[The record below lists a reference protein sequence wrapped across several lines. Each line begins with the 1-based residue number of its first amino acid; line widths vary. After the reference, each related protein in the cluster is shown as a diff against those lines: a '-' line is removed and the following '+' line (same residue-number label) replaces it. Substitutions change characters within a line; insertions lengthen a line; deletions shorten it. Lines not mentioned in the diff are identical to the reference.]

1 MQHFSILA
9 GLLFPLS
16 AFAQT
21 FTDTY
26 TTSNGWV
33 AINPVSTTIQGGS
46 FNFNGT
52 YCGGVDDYKFKP
64 LGFTLSNAKWT
75 LDFEWTAQSG
85 TTTGPSALIAS
96 LTSETSDPEC
106 NTWPNDITNNNTI
119 SVLYNSCFGCGSSD
133 YGIEMITKAGA
144 GTYVWHQ
151 ALHIP
156 LPAQQTG
163 YIRCE
168 RVSSTLGRI
177 SVFADAARTVHL
189 PGSPACFPIDQN
201 IVNLKY
207 LQHGAWVPG
216 DNSRALW
223 GSLDNTVVENN
234 INHTTPTALTATINS
249 TGSLCGNST
258 VQLQASGGSNYQ
270 WSNGTVG
277 AINTVSQGGTYTV
290 TATAI
295 SSSCGSLQGTA
306 SVTVVQ
312 LASVTPTIFI
322 EPIGSICASTRFI
335 LTAQGGGTS
344 FLWSNGA
351 TDSTQL
357 VLTPRI
363 YTVTVTNAI
372 GCTATATTSV
382 IFSTPINLNTFVTN
396 ENAGQANGSAIAM
409 ATGGAGQLS
418 YLWNTVPQQTTQIA
432 TGLLAGTYTVT
443 ITDQNGC
450 SITASAIVS
459 TITATAAAA
468 RAFTNFTIA
477 PNPSNGNF
485 VVKADFAAT
494 TNVEVS
500 VTNAIG
506 QLVFTTKIGET
517 MHLDAPVDLGN
528 QASGVYFL
536 SLKTQD
542 GTQTQVILVG
552 K

>member
-277 AINTVSQGGTYTV
+277 AINTVSQG
-290 TATAI
+290 
-295 SSSCGSLQGTA
+295 S
-306 SVTVVQ
+306 
-312 LASVTPTIFI
+312 
-322 EPIGSICASTRFI
+322 
-335 LTAQGGGTS
+335 
-344 FLWSNGA
+344 
-351 TDSTQL
+351 
-357 VLTPRI
+357 
-363 YTVTVTNAI
+363 
-372 GCTATATTSV
+372 
-382 IFSTPINLNTFVTN
+382 
-396 ENAGQANGSAIAM
+396 
-409 ATGGAGQLS
+409 ATGKRYAYYFHRTYWQYLRFHSFYIDGTRWRNELFVEQRRNRFYATRINAS
-418 YLWNTVPQQTTQIA
+418 YLYRHGDKCDWLHGYCYYI
-432 TGLLAGTYTVT
+432 GYFFYTY
-443 ITDQNGC
+443 Q
-450 SITASAIVS
+450 S
-459 TITATAAAA
+459 
-468 RAFTNFTIA
+468 
-477 PNPSNGNF
+477 
-485 VVKADFAAT
+485 
-494 TNVEVS
+494 
-500 VTNAIG
+500 
-506 QLVFTTKIGET
+506 Q
-517 MHLDAPVDLGN
+517 
-528 QASGVYFL
+528 YFCN
-536 SLKTQD
+536 K
-542 GTQTQVILVG
+542 
-552 K
+552 